1 MEKVTSSSLVACTNF
16 YNMNKERLTELSE
29 KLLEIPN
36 MISQH
41 QNQVLDLNEKIQIVQ
56 NEITQTESVIKSEIS
71 SQVDENGK
79 KVYSNE
85 VAREAAF
92 VEASSTNSGLLDKK
106 SILSVFQ
113 RELNSERIKIEAL
126 GNEQKN
132 IRSILYFFGGFEEAI

>member
-1 MEKVTSSSLVACTNF
+1 
-16 YNMNKERLTELSE
+16 MNKERLTELSE

-41 QNQVLDLNEKIQIVQ
+41 QNQVLDLNEKIQVVQ
-56 NEITQTESVIKSEIS
+56 NEISQTESVIKSEIS

-92 VEASSTNSGLLDKK
+92 VEISSTNSGLLDKK
-106 SILSVFQ
+106 EILSTFQ